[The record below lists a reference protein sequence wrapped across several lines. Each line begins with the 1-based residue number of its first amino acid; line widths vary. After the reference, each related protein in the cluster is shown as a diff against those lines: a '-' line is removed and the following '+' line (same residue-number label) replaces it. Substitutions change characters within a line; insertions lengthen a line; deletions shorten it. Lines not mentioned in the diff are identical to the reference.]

1 MLEVIVH
8 GRGGQGAVTFSQLVA
23 IASFYEGKYSQA
35 FPVFGIER
43 RGAPAAAYIR
53 IDEKPILLRQQ
64 VYEADTIIV
73 LDTTLLPI
81 INIKGTLKKKGS
93 LYVNSHKSP
102 EELKRE
108 YNLQGIDICAFD
120 ATSLA
125 LQVFK
130 KNIVNTVMFAVFAAL
145 TKMIHLNAAY
155 QAIEER
161 FSQSKEAIIL
171 NKKIIGEVY
180 SRLYK

>member
-43 RGAPAAAYIR
+43 RGAPAAAFIR
-53 IDEKPILLRQQ
+53 IDDKPILLRQQ
-64 VYEADTIIV
+64 IYEADIIIA
-73 LDTTLLPI
+73 LDPTLLSI
-81 INIKGTLKKKGS
+81 LDIKSTLKKKGTFII
-93 LYVNSHKSP
+93 NSHKSP
-102 EELKRE
+102 DELRKE
-108 YNLQGIDICAFD
+108 YNLQGIDICTFD

-125 LQVFK
+125 MQVFK
-130 KNIVNTVMFAVFAAL
+130 KNIVNTVMFAVFAA
-145 TKMIHLNAAY
+145 TSKIIHLNSAF

-161 FSQSKEAIIL
+161 FSGNKESLIL
-171 NKKIIGEVY
+171 NKKIVGEVY
-180 SRLYK
+180 SRIK

>member
-1 MLEVIVH
+1 MLEVIIH

-43 RGAPAAAYIR
+43 RGAPAAAFVR
-53 IDEKPILLRQQ
+53 IDDKPILLRQQ
-64 VYEADTIIV
+64 IYEADIIV
-73 LDTTLLPI
+73 VLDPTLLCELD
-81 INIKGTLKKKGS
+81 IKSTLKKKGS
-93 LYVNSHKSP
+93 LMINSHKSAD
-102 EELKRE
+102 EIKKQF
-108 YNLQGIDICAFD
+108 NLQGYDIFTFD

-130 KNIVNTVMFAVFAAL
+130 KNIVNTVMFAVFAANSKL
-145 TKMIHLNAAY
+145 IHLNSAY
-155 QAIEER
+155 QAVEER
-161 FSQSKEAIIL
+161 FHGNKESLIL

-180 SRLYK
+180 SLLKK